1 MPGFNGTGPMGAG
14 PLTGGGRGNC
24 NTANA
29 GYGRRYQ
36 PATGF
41 GRGMGP
47 GYGFRGNFGMGMGR
61 RTGGGFA
68 PNMFVGAENSVA
80 DLNMLKAEAEATKNA
95 LETINRKIK
104 EIESV

>member
-14 PLTGGGRGNC
+14 PMTGGGRGIC
-24 NTANA
+24 NTANT
-29 GYGRRYQ
+29 GYGRQYL

-41 GRGMGP
+41 GRGMGR
-47 GYGFRGNFGMGMGR
+47 GYGFRGNFGMGIGR

-68 PNMFVGAENSVA
+68 VNMPVGTENSVA
-80 DLNMLKAEAEATKNA
+80 NLDMLKAEAEATKNA

-104 EIESV
+104 ELESL